1 MPDLP
6 DIPQIDWDRI
16 PLGPFDTRLWW
27 LLIVIGVALLLTV
40 QAIETAVEGAWPHQR
55 RRGNYLPR
63 ARAVQ
68 TSWAFVAILVV
79 PGALLAIAN
88 VAVMIWKEPAQ
99 PEGQALGG
107 TLVGIG
113 WLLFLLFSLDIIN
126 LGKLMGNLGIA
137 GPLALMILL
146 IVGNVFLY
154 LALQDILPDWINIRE
169 AAEGQLRDWLPFLD
183 E

>member
-6 DIPQIDWDRI
+6 DIPNIDWDRI

-27 LLIVIGVALLLTV
+27 LLIGIAIALLFTV

-55 RRGNYLPR
+55 RPGNFLPR
-63 ARAVQ
+63 ARVVQ
-68 TSWAFVAILVV
+68 TSWAFVALLVI
-79 PGALLAIAN
+79 PGALLALGN

-107 TLVGIG
+107 TLLGIG
-113 WLLFLLFSLDIIN
+113 WLLFLLFSLDILK
-126 LGKLMGNLGIA
+126 LGRLMGNLGIV

-146 IVGNVFLY
+146 IAADVFLY
-154 LALQDILPDWINIRE
+154 LALRDILPDWENVRE
-169 AAEGQLRDWLPFLD
+169 AAEGQLKDWLPFYD
-183 E
+183 